1 MTVATADEPSPLLRK
16 LRELADVDE
25 SIGSA
30 NAERDASDMRHLAD
44 LLSERRYADAYAFCR
59 GLDEWMRQAVPV
71 ELRKV
76 LYSGRSHETHS
87 MTVDEAWRRIR
98 SEEIAERLE
107 VIEAEAK
114 ALRAELDTLQPKE
127 VT

>member
-1 MTVATADEPSPLLRK
+1 
-16 LRELADVDE
+16 
-25 SIGSA
+25 
-30 NAERDASDMRHLAD
+30 
-44 LLSERRYADAYAFCR
+44 
-59 GLDEWMRQAVPV
+59 
-71 ELRKV
+71 
-76 LYSGRSHETHS
+76 